1 MDINAIWQIMEPWLN
16 TILTALGTALAIYAT
31 IKVYLK
37 KWNFSL
43 MERYDPREIASSV
56 AEKLSGKMLNIDV
69 TAVTEKKLDK
79 IEQKLNKRVETI
91 CETIAAYSHILAR
104 IGAAVAKFKSLT
116 DEERQELQE
125 AVKALDKG
133 YIPPEPEE
141 IITVK
146 LEPIAID
153 TPAEDAESES
163 VINFGGVR

>member
-1 MDINAIWQIMEPWLN
+1 MDINAIWQIVEPWV
-16 TILTALGTALAIYAT
+16 TVVLAAVSAVVSICITVKAR
-31 IKVYLK
+31 LK

-56 AEKLSGKMLNIDV
+56 ADKLSGKTLNIDV

>member
-1 MDINAIWQIMEPWLN
+1 MDINAIWQIVEPWV
-16 TILTALGTALAIYAT
+16 TVVLAAVSAVVSICITVKAR
-31 IKVYLK
+31 LK

-43 MERYDPREIASSV
+43 MESYDPREIASRV
-56 AEKLSGKMLNIDV
+56 ADKLSGKTLNIDV

-153 TPAEDAESES
+153 TPVEDAESES
-163 VINFGGVR
+163 VINFGGIQ